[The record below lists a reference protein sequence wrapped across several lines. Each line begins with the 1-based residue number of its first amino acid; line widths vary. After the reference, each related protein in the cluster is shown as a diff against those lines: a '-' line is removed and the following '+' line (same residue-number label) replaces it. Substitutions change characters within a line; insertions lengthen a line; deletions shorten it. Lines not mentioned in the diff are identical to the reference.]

1 MKETLALTWLVAL
14 TIVGI
19 RYAVA
24 GKINTRKLVA
34 ILSTALLGGFGIV
47 NYDILEVLRAPGG
60 FEIKTARRE
69 IRKEK
74 NAAISEI
81 RQEVSRLQ
89 DSMTLLIQDANDTRK
104 ELEKTIEI
112 AAPPTLSFFSKEITK
127 TDEGYDVILKFK
139 PSKNQHLGKIRFS
152 ARIVEDSSAKIIN
165 FWPHMGPAHITGKD
179 SKKVSADGKQ
189 ARLIYSLFSADYPE
203 VELKVSETCTVV
215 IAGSHDL
222 KPFTLDI
229 K

>member
-47 NYDILEVLRAPGG
+47 NYDILEILRAPGG

-89 DSMTLLIQDANDTRK
+89 DSMTLLIQDANDIRK

-127 TDEGYDVILKFK
+127 TDQGYDVILKFK
-139 PSKNQHLGKIRFS
+139 PSKNENLGKVGFT
-152 ARIVEDSSAKIIN
+152 AKIVRDSSAKITDL
-165 FWPHMGPAHITGKD
+165 WTGEGYVCLAGPD
-179 SKKVSADGKQ
+179 SKKISDNGKE
-189 ARLIYSLFSADYPE
+189 ARLIYSSISADWPI
-203 VELKVSETCTVV
+203 VRLKVSDACTVL
-215 IAGSHDL
+215 IAGTHDL